1 MQNEQMLEILERIKI
16 CLDRDSLD
24 IAKDYI
30 NLEINNLK
38 GITEL
43 ECKNTKYSWNNY
55 CEKCRNLNCNRNK

>member
-1 MQNEQMLEILERIKI
+1 MQNEQMLEILERIKV

-30 NLEINNLK
+30 NLEINNLRGK
-38 GITEL
+38 KL
-43 ECKNTKYSWNNY
+43 KCQNTKYSWNNY